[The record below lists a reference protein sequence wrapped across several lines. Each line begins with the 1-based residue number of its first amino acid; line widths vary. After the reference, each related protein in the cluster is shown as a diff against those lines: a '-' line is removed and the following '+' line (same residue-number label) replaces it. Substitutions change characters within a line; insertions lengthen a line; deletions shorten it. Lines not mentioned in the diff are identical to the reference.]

1 MIGGLVIATVAT
13 LFFVP
18 VVFSLLHRQGTVKS
32 TEDFDAAIANIHTK

>member
-18 VVFSLLHRQGTVKS
+18 VVFSFLHREGYHRLATQEEEPGLAV
-32 TEDFDAAIANIHTK
+32 